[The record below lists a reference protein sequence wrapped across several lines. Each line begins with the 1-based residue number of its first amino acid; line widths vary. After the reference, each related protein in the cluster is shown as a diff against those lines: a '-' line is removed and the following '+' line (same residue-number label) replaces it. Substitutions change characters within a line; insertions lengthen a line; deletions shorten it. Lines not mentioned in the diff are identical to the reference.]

1 MYGEGLNPNI
11 GYNLRTSK
19 RYMPII
25 SGKSILGRKIWNTYL
40 YKSAVLQVTC
50 KIYKLQ
56 TVYSVSERT
65 DRYCFTYRYRM
76 DRLRFL

>member
-25 SGKSILGRKIWNTYL
+25 SGKSILGRKI
-40 YKSAVLQVTC
+40 
-50 KIYKLQ
+50 
-56 TVYSVSERT
+56 
-65 DRYCFTYRYRM
+65 
-76 DRLRFL
+76 